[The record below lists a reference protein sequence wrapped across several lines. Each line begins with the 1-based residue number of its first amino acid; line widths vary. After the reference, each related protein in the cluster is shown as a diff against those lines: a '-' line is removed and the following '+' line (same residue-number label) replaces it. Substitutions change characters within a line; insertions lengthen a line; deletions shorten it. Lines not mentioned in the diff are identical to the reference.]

1 MECQM
6 RFSNISLILVDNLF
20 VMDQFIDGQLNVMTP
35 EVDLYWIELFFESNR
50 YQIET
55 ELNWKVSATSWS
67 KIESKPIWFDS
78 PAVQVVS
85 A

>member
-35 EVDLYWIELFFESNR
+35 EVDLY
-50 YQIET
+50 
-55 ELNWKVSATSWS
+55 
-67 KIESKPIWFDS
+67 
-78 PAVQVVS
+78 
-85 A
+85 

>member
-20 VMDQFIDGQLNVMTP
+20 VMDQFIDGQLNVM
-35 EVDLYWIELFFESNR
+35 FFESNR